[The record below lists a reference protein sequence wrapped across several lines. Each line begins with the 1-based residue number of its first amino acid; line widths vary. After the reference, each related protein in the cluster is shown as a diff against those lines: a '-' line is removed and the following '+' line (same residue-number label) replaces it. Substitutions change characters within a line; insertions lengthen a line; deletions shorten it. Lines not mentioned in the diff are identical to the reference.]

1 MLERDSEE
9 KSCSKG
15 QNNVRF
21 ESIDNF
27 LNQEISPV
35 KKDHMDCI
43 VHVHF
48 FKKYIVSDKMLE
60 TDKNEKM
67 NTVMMMQR

>member
-1 MLERDSEE
+1 MNS
-9 KSCSKG
+9 
-15 QNNVRF
+15 
-21 ESIDNF
+21 
-27 LNQEISPV
+27 
-35 KKDHMDCI
+35 I

-48 FKKYIVSDKMLE
+48 FEKYIVSDKMLE

>member
-1 MLERDSEE
+1 MNS
-9 KSCSKG
+9 
-15 QNNVRF
+15 
-21 ESIDNF
+21 
-27 LNQEISPV
+27 
-35 KKDHMDCI
+35 I

-48 FKKYIVSDKMLE
+48 FKKYIVSDNMLE

>member
-1 MLERDSEE
+1 MNS
-9 KSCSKG
+9 
-15 QNNVRF
+15 
-21 ESIDNF
+21 
-27 LNQEISPV
+27 
-35 KKDHMDCI
+35 I
-43 VHVHF
+43 VHVHV